1 MLEIRAQDMLAQL
14 ELLDKLETPDQQDL
28 KDPLV

>member
-14 ELLDKLETPDQQDL
+14 ELLDKLETLVQQDL